1 MTTSLFTLSL
11 RAEVTLTQKDDRII
25 LEAPIRTALAK
36 EKPTRQVTFPRPQ
49 SGFSSAL
56 NLLKSSQTTRD
67 ELKALVVE
75 ADGRE
80 AGEKCDRELDK
91 LIALGWICHSV
102 FPLATAI
109 PIVEKN
115 YRFNYPDTDTL
126 QKKVT
131 LSRFAY
137 LHQYQGETILESPQ
151 SQTKIVARDWR
162 MGALITK
169 LSQPQTATSLSAD
182 IPDVTAEL
190 AAKFI
195 ALLAATEM
203 LSVEPEPTSLMYWDF
218 HDLLFHSRSRLG
230 RHDYPSGGTMRF
242 FGKTEQLPIVKPPMS
257 DKVIKLARPNL
268 DYLAQIDIPLTKA
281 LELRQSIREYSDRP
295 LRLQQ
300 LAKLLYCCARVKK
313 IEAMETEEYG
323 TLHLNYRP
331 YPSGGGIY
339 ELEIYPVVNR
349 CDGLEAGVYHY
360 QPLEHC
366 LYQISGLNPE
376 VEALIENSHQSSGE
390 EDTPQV
396 LLVITARFGRL
407 FWKYESIAYALILKH
422 VGVLYQTFYLVATGM
437 HLAPCAL
444 GVGNSDLF
452 AKISG
457 LDYYEESSVGE
468 FLLGSLKTT
477 S

>member
-11 RAEVTLTQKDDRII
+11 RPEVTLTQKDDKII
-25 LEAPIRTALAK
+25 LEAPIRTAIAK
-36 EKPTRQVTFPRPQ
+36 PKPTRQVTFPQ
-49 SGFSSAL
+49 SGLSAAL

-67 ELKALVVE
+67 ELRTLVAQTDGGE
-75 ADGRE
+75 A
-80 AGEKCDRELDK
+80 AAKFDRELDK
-91 LIALGWICHSV
+91 LIAIGWVCHSV

-109 PIVEKN
+109 PIVEVD
-115 YRFNYPDTDTL
+115 YRFNYPDGETL

-137 LHQYQGETILESPQ
+137 LHQCQGETILECPQ

-162 MGALITK
+162 VGALVAK

-182 IPDVTAEL
+182 IPDVTTEL
-190 AAKFI
+190 AQKFL

-203 LSVEPEPTSLMYWDF
+203 LSIEPEPTPLRYWDF
-218 HDLLFHSRSRLG
+218 HDLLFHSRSRMG
-230 RHDYPSGGTMRF
+230 RHDNPSGGTWRF
-242 FGKTEQLPIVKPPMS
+242 FGKTEPLPIVKPPMS

-281 LELRQSIREYSDRP
+281 LELRQSVREYSDRP

-313 IEAMETEEYG
+313 VEAMETEEFG
-323 TLHLNYRP
+323 TIHLNYRP
-331 YPSGGGIY
+331 YPSGGAIY

-349 CDGLEAGVYHY
+349 CEGLEAGVYHY

-366 LYQISGLNPE
+366 LYQISGLNPD
-376 VEALIENSHQSSGE
+376 VEALIEDSHKSSGE
-390 EDTPQV
+390 MDAPQV

-422 VGVLYQTFYLVATGM
+422 VGALYQTFYLVATGT

-444 GVGNSDLF
+444 GIGNADLF
-452 AKISG
+452 AKIAG

-468 FLLGSLKTT
+468 FLLGSMKGNN
-477 S
+477 